1 MSSPIHFANR
11 RSPSGPKID
20 QQLPY
25 YNTVPVTGVTNFVP
39 IAAGA
44 AVTAE
49 AGTEY
54 CIPSPGKLA
63 MLEIRNK
70 APGANAVNATY
81 QVRKNG
87 ANVGSPVVIAN
98 DVQGPVKVDL
108 TSINVDKGDLVS
120 ISVTTPAFA
129 GAAPSARVFFT
140 WTPSTS
146 ASS

>member
-25 YNTVPVTGVTNFVP
+25 YNTVPVSNVTNFVP
-39 IAAGA
+39 IASGA
-44 AVTAE
+44 AVATE

-54 CIPSPGKLA
+54 CMPSPGKLA
-63 MLEIRNK
+63 TLEIRNK
-70 APGANAVNATY
+70 AQGANAVNATY

-87 ANVGSPVVIAN
+87 ANVGSPVVISN
-98 DVQGPVKVDL
+98 DTQGPVKVDL
-108 TSINVDKGDLVS
+108 STINVDKGDLVS
-120 ISVTTPAFA
+120 ISVATGVFA